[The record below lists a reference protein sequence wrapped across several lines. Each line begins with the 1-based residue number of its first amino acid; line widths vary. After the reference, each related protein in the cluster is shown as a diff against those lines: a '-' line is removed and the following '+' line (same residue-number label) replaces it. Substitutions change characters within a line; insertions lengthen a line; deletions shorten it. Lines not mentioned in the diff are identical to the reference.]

1 MEISRLRKITE
12 RMWLNMELDIS
23 LPNKLFRGNNID
35 IGCHLDIDLTDYI
48 IRAELFDRF
57 GSSILL
63 SSEDDEQIELI
74 DDGEDGN
81 FVLYIAKDSTNLF
94 QLISYLEIEVEDE
107 DGKVQ
112 TVYFAPLHFT
122 DNIYMRA

>member
-1 MEISRLRKITE
+1 
-12 RMWLNMELDIS
+12 MWLNMEIDIS

-81 FVLYIAKDSTNLF
+81 FVIYVAKDSTNLF
-94 QLISYLEIEVEDE
+94 HLISYLEIDIEDE

-112 TVYFAPLHFT
+112 TVYFAPLKFE
-122 DNIYMRA
+122 DNIYLRA

>member
-1 MEISRLRKITE
+1 MWPNMEI
-12 RMWLNMELDIS
+12 DIS

-81 FVLYIAKDSTNLF
+81 FVIHIEKGTTELF
-94 QLISYLEIEVEDE
+94 HLISYLEIEIE
-107 DGKVQ
+107 DGDGKLQ
-112 TVYFAPLHFT
+112 TVYFAPLRFE
-122 DNIYMRA
+122 DNIYLRA